1 MSTTEIPASLVKELR
16 DLTGA
21 GMMDCKRALIET
33 GGDLEA
39 ARQLLREKGLAEAGK
54 RAGRETTEGRVVA
67 RVQDG
72 TGAIVAVGCET
83 EPVSGNEEFLDFAQ
97 HLLDVVFFEGPA
109 AVESLEEERVELV
122 AKLGENVV
130 VVGAGRYEASGDGE
144 VVADYTHPPARKIG
158 VLVHAKSTTELAR
171 MLAMHIAAAKPRYVT
186 RGEVPAGEVAE
197 ERAVYEKLPEVESK
211 PEEVRGKIVE
221 GMLAKRFFAQ
231 MVLLDQAWVH
241 DPNLT
246 VGQALAERGAE
257 MRAFVRYNVGA
268 E

>member
-1 MSTTEIPASLVKELR
+1 VSTTEIPAALVKELR

-21 GMMDCKRALIET
+21 GMMDCKRALVES

-39 ARQLLREKGLAEAGK
+39 ARQSLREKGLAEAGK
-54 RAGRETTEGRVVA
+54 RADRETSEGKVVSRVREGR
-67 RVQDG
+67 
-72 TGAIVAVGCET
+72 GATVAVGCET
-83 EPVSGNEEFLDFAQ
+83 EPVSGNEEFLEFAQ
-97 HLLDVVFFEGPA
+97 HVLDLVWEEGPDA
-109 AVESLEEERVELV
+109 ASSLEDERVELV

-130 VVGAGRYEASGDGE
+130 VVGSERYEAADGE
-144 VVADYTHPPARKIG
+144 VVADYIHPPAQKIG
-158 VLVHAKSTTELAR
+158 VLVHARSTPELAR
-171 MLAMHIAAAKPRYVT
+171 MVAMHIAAAKPVYAARDD
-186 RGEVPAGEVAE
+186 VPEEEVAA

-231 MVLLDQAWVH
+231 SVLLDQAWVH

-246 VGQALAERGAE
+246 VGQALAERDAE
-257 MRAFVRYNVGA
+257 VKAFVRYNVGR